1 MDGFFS
7 QPYDSFASSP
17 KMTTSRGEFKTVQ
30 SECIRQVRVA
40 LRNCNSFCCSEFF
53 LLWPEK
59 KRGRRFGRT
68 ESQNLISLHG
78 CSSQLAELA
87 SEVFHQ
93 DKSWHRLNHRQ
104 FIS

>member
-59 KRGRRFGRT
+59 KEGGDLDG
-68 ESQNLISLHG
+68 Q
-78 CSSQLAELA
+78 
-87 SEVFHQ
+87 
-93 DKSWHRLNHRQ
+93 NHR
-104 FIS
+104 ILSLSMDVRRS